1 MRMRLFWVLSGIC
14 LLAAP
19 AGAQGAQAA
28 AATPTFNKDVAP
40 ILYAN
45 CIACHREG
53 EIAPMQLISYQE
65 VRPWA
70 KGIKAK
76 VASREMPPWFADPR
90 YGKFKNARGLT
101 QAQIDMLV
109 AWVDAGAPQG
119 TGTAPALPNVVTDSA
134 AGTLKGFMERPAD
147 AVIEGPFEAHIPAVG
162 DFTGID
168 VWNKHPFTEDK
179 NIEAAELRPRN
190 RAVTHHMQAGAAP
203 LPRGATHL
211 GLGPAW
217 RGGPMVNAVPVRED
231 GTPLLDANANLSRA
245 ELLRAQQ
252 EVGQETE
259 EATANTE
266 GFNFATRL
274 LFYAPGA
281 GAVRYAPGL
290 VKTIRKDDYISWNI
304 HYNATGRPETD
315 RPELRL
321 WFSQVEPTHYL
332 KSATVNHVNL
342 YEGKEIVGR
351 RVQRENIPA
360 HAENYR
366 VASVFSIGYDSELN
380 SMWTHMHMRGKD
392 MTFSVTYPDGREEI
406 LLSVPHYSFNWQ
418 VIYALE
424 EPVKIPA
431 GSVLRAV
438 AHYDNSAN
446 NKFNPTPDQELP
458 WGGQSWHEMYFPYF
472 DLAISKEVDKIRGD
486 KNDCEN
492 EARTAC
498 LSDRFNAENPV
509 NR

>member
-1 MRMRLFWVLSGIC
+1 MRTRLFWILSSAC
-14 LLAAP
+14 LVAAP
-19 AGAQGAQAA
+19 VGAQGARP
-28 AATPTFNKDVAP
+28 AATPTFNKEVAP

-45 CIACHREG
+45 CITCHRPG
-53 EIAPMQLISYQE
+53 EIAPMSLLTYQE

-70 KGIKAK
+70 RGIKAK
-76 VASREMPPWFADPR
+76 VVAHEMPPWFADPR

-101 QAQIDMLV
+101 QEQIDTLV

-119 TGTAPALPNVVTDSA
+119 IGTPPVPPVIEDTA
-134 AGTLKGFMERPAD
+134 AGTTKGFMDRPAD
-147 AVIEGPFEAHIPAVG
+147 AVIEGPFEAEIPAVG

-168 VWNKHPFTEDK
+168 VWQKHPFTEDK
-179 NIEAAELRPRN
+179 FIEAAELRPRN

-203 LPRGATHL
+203 LPKGAHHI

-217 RGGPMVNAVPVRED
+217 RGGPMVNAIPVRED
-231 GTPLLDANANLSRA
+231 GTPLLDPNSNLTPQQQVA
-245 ELLRAQQ
+245 AAQ
-252 EVGQETE
+252 EVGQESE

-266 GFNFATRL
+266 GFNFSTRL

-281 GAVRYAPGL
+281 GALRYAPGL
-290 VKTIRKDDYISWNI
+290 VKTIHQDDYISWNI
-304 HYNATGRPETD
+304 HYNATGRPEKD
-315 RPELRL
+315 RPSLRL
-321 WFSQVEPTHYL
+321 WFSQVPTTHIL

-342 YEGKEIVGR
+342 YEGKEIIGR
-351 RVQRENIPA
+351 GVQRANIPA

-366 VASVFSIGYDSELN
+366 VASVFSVGFDSTLN

-392 MTFSVTYPDGREEI
+392 MMFSVTYPDGREEI

-424 EPVKIPA
+424 KPIEIPA
-431 GSVLRAV
+431 GSVIRAV

-472 DLAISKEVDKIRGD
+472 DLAVSNEVEKIRGD
-486 KNDCEN
+486 KQDCEN
-492 EARTAC
+492 QARTAC
-498 LSDRFNAENPV
+498 LSERFNA
-509 NR
+509 R